1 MMKLRKTIIG
11 SCAVLGIALLCS
23 CGNNGKS
30 GSGVLSTEVI
40 TEETTTEATTTEAT
54 TTEATTEVTKEESEQ
69 YLKNYWVQH
78 EDRLY
83 SMDSAHVIDEND
95 NSYIKFA
102 DSDFSY
108 VKMYPGDL
116 LIEFGGGWDY
126 DIYPIEAEGYT
137 MPQQFTV
144 DADNGCIE
152 FRRKNLSER
161 KQYAFK

>member
-1 MMKLRKTIIG
+1 MRKIKK
-11 SCAVLGIALLCS
+11 ALALS
-23 CGNNGKS
+23 LAMAMGLSLVACGGNDD
-30 GSGVLSTEVI
+30 
-40 TEETTTEATTTEAT
+40 A
-54 TTEATTEVTKEESEQ
+54 TTEATTEVTTEETTTEVTTTEVTTTEASNIITDNGSPMSYKEAVNAYKEESEQ

-126 DIYPIEAEGYT
+126 DIYPAAIYC
-137 MPQQFTV
+137 
-144 DADNGCIE
+144 GC
-152 FRRKNLSER
+152 R
-161 KQYAFK
+161 